1 MLESKNRTGR
11 DVLPGPGHGK
21 LSGCPLQGI
30 AAKIKGEAQRVEKRK
45 KKKESLIKAV
55 TSGMKLPPPELYMG
69 ASLHISSMGAVQ
81 VEGCKGV
88 SLYNENFVEVDLGK
102 CRARISGDELVLV
115 ALSKHPISVEGKLFS
130 IEFSY

>member
-1 MLESKNRTGR
+1 M
-11 DVLPGPGHGK
+11 
-21 LSGCPLQGI
+21 
-30 AAKIKGEAQRVEKRK
+30 EKRK
-45 KKKESLIKAV
+45 KPKESLVKAI

-88 SLYNENFVEVDLGK
+88 SLYNENFVELDLGS
-102 CRARISGDELVLV
+102 CHARISGDRLVLV
-115 ALSKHPISVEGKLFS
+115 TLSKHTISVEGRLFS